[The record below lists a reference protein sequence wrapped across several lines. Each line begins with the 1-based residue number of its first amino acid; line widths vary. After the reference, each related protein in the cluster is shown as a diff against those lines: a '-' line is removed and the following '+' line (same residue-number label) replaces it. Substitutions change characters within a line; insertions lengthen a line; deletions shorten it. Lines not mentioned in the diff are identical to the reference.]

1 MCLCELYCFN
11 VKVVVTAGKKKSM
24 YIMILLFFTDV
35 LDVCEE
41 ARQVSWTSCGT
52 ASFMYVG

>member
-1 MCLCELYCFN
+1 MCF
-11 VKVVVTAGKKKSM
+11 KVVVTAGKKKSM

-41 ARQVSWTSCGT
+41 ARRVSWTSCGT